1 MVLDMKVNDSEFIKT
16 EELTKQHDKYHRRLS
31 MMQSL
36 IIIHPF
42 QLLAGWNFSKPHITR
57 ISWKQHLNSKAEYTN
72 TQQGL
77 PISK

>member
-77 PISK
+77 PI